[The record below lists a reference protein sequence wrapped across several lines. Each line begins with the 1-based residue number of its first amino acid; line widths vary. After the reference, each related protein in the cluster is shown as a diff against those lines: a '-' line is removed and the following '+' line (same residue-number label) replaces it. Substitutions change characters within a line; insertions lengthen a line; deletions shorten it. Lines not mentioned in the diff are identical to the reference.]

1 MQVILSRLRS
11 VKAIISSAEYF
22 CCTGKVV
29 LIKILWVLGMA
40 SSIFWR
46 DPRSARGSPPV
57 KTKSQRGVISS
68 MVWML
73 RRMASRLKPEQSAY
87 SFLLMQKGQ

>member
-1 MQVILSRLRS
+1 MRPTTSSGDSSTYFTKWREMLMQVILSRLRF

-40 SSIFWR
+40 SSIF
-46 DPRSARGSPPV
+46 
-57 KTKSQRGVISS
+57 
-68 MVWML
+68 
-73 RRMASRLKPEQSAY
+73 
-87 SFLLMQKGQ
+87 

>member
-1 MQVILSRLRS
+1 MQVILSRLRF

-40 SSIFWR
+40 SSIF
-46 DPRSARGSPPV
+46 
-57 KTKSQRGVISS
+57 
-68 MVWML
+68 
-73 RRMASRLKPEQSAY
+73 
-87 SFLLMQKGQ
+87 